1 MQQRWLITGSS
12 RGLGRA
18 LSEAVLE
25 AGHRLVATAR
35 DSARLSDLVDR
46 FGDAVRTAALDVAD
60 PIAAEAAVGTRHR
73 QLRWSR
79 CCRKQRRLRNVNS
92 IEETE
97 LSDFRRQIETNLF
110 GTIIVTK
117 AAIPIMRQQRA
128 GHIIQFS
135 SVGAASE
142 RQVVRHIPP
151 QNGAWKASRKC
162 SRKKCRSSASKS
174 QSSSPEAFGPTSLD
188 HRRCFMQDGPRT
200 DAGDGLVDV
209 PMERPQGAYL
219 VKT

>member
-1 MQQRWLITGSS
+1 M
-12 RGLGRA
+12 
-18 LSEAVLE
+18 
-25 AGHRLVATAR
+25 
-35 DSARLSDLVDR
+35 
-46 FGDAVRTAALDVAD
+46 
-60 PIAAEAAVGTRHR
+60 
-73 QLRWSR
+73 
-79 CCRKQRRLRNVNS
+79 NS

-135 SVGAASE
+135 SVGGPHRSARSCAIFRRKMGRGRLLGSACE
-142 RQVVRHIPP
+142 R
-151 QNGAWKASRKC
+151 NGA
-162 SRKKCRSSASKS
+162 
-174 QSSSPEAFGPTSLD
+174 
-188 HRRCFMQDGPRT
+188 HRRPSHSHRARRLSDRLRWIIDVASCRKARGT
-200 DAGDGLVDV
+200 DAGDCLVDV